1 MNQTPTTTWSPMV
14 SGPDD
19 DFASFLEFNDLQL
32 NFPAFDDNVHQ
43 DGDEMQQESVNA
55 LDTRM
60 DNEVGMMG
68 NMQQQ
73 QIDPSLM
80 PSTPMAGLSSING
93 SNESLMDLNMQAQMH
108 RQRQQH
114 QYQQDVQNHYQRQG
128 MIPPTPTS
136 IEMHGGGSHYYPQID
151 PQTQAVYEHYA
162 RKQQDQIIFTPLVSP
177 AVTPLDN
184 QFRMPEFTIPG
195 EYFSPLTSPA
205 LEAQNQMHAA
215 QRSVYGVVRGS
226 DTSDTTSPID
236 MTTLAHSPLN
246 SATNLRKSKRKTS
259 SVPKP
264 AARAVRQSPA
274 MKPQSRKSKSSSTVI
289 PPKEIAEIME
299 EARVSTPT
307 MNTHPPS
314 GKLGLPYTQ
323 DSSEAGSISPEPLS
337 EALMPPPATPR
348 PGSAG
353 RSPYLKPKVG
363 HSLLSQSVD
372 TNSPATPA
380 SLMRI
385 QKQAQ
390 SDADKRKL
398 LRLKEQTSSA
408 EAEMEQIMEDIV
420 LPESATA
427 VKPSLKLIDTSS
439 ANNPTPTLSA
449 QMKPPGS
456 APLTANSAVF
466 PSPHINAM
474 PSPSPSLAGK
484 RAEPKAIA
492 RNNKKRNSSS
502 HVSPALRPR
511 ISPSIQPLLP
521 EGSPLSAST
530 TTLLLASK
538 SNYQNILEG
547 THLPGVSYPSAL
559 ATNLTSKRTSHKI
572 AEQGRRN
579 RINCALGEIASLL
592 PAGMGG
598 TSGGEGGDGDG
609 EGKGS
614 GGGGGGSGGNS
625 KARTVEAA
633 IEYIRLLKGE
643 VKELKGKV
651 EGLEK
656 RLEGGSPSP
665 DNDAMKGMEQT
676 PTKQAAVKA

>member
-1 MNQTPTTTWSPMV
+1 
-14 SGPDD
+14 
-19 DFASFLEFNDLQL
+19 
-32 NFPAFDDNVHQ
+32 
-43 DGDEMQQESVNA
+43 
-55 LDTRM
+55 
-60 DNEVGMMG
+60 
-68 NMQQQ
+68 
-73 QIDPSLM
+73 
-80 PSTPMAGLSSING
+80 
-93 SNESLMDLNMQAQMH
+93 
-108 RQRQQH
+108 
-114 QYQQDVQNHYQRQG
+114 
-128 MIPPTPTS
+128 
-136 IEMHGGGSHYYPQID
+136 
-151 PQTQAVYEHYA
+151 
-162 RKQQDQIIFTPLVSP
+162 
-177 AVTPLDN
+177 
-184 QFRMPEFTIPG
+184 MPEYTIPG

-205 LEAQNQMHAA
+205 LEAQNQSHPA

-226 DTSDTTSPID
+226 DTSDTTSPVD
-236 MTTLAHSPLN
+236 MTAMAHSPLN
-246 SATNLRKSKRKTS
+246 NATNLRKSKRKTS

-274 MKPQSRKSKSSSTVI
+274 MKPQSRKSKPSSTVI

-299 EARVSTPT
+299 ESRTSVPVTSAPST
-307 MNTHPPS
+307 N

-348 PGSAG
+348 SVSAG

-363 HSLLSQSVD
+363 SSQLSQTTD
-372 TNSPATPA
+372 ANSPATPA

-390 SDADKRKL
+390 SDANKHKL
-398 LRLKEQTSSA
+398 SRLKEQTSSA
-408 EAEMEQIMEDIV
+408 EAEMEQIMEDIE
-420 LPESATA
+420 LPEPATS
-427 VKPSLKLIDTSS
+427 KPSLKPIDTAT
-439 ANNPTPTLSA
+439 ANDATPTLSA

-456 APLTANSAVF
+456 APLTGTSAVF
-466 PSPHINAM
+466 PSPKINAM
-474 PSPSPSLAGK
+474 TSPSPSLSNK
-484 RAEPKAIA
+484 RAEPKSVS
-492 RNNKKRNSSS
+492 RNSKKRNSSS

-511 ISPSIQPLLP
+511 ISPSIKPLLP
-521 EGSPLSAST
+521 EGSKFSSVRTLFCNCPINFHLFTKLSKLLAPLSAST

-598 TSGGEGGDGDG
+598 TSGGEGNDG

-643 VKELKGKV
+643 VKELRGKV

-656 RLEGGSPSP
+656 RLEGASSS
-665 DNDAMKGMEQT
+665 DNDAMKGMEQK
-676 PTKQAAVKA
+676 PTKQATVKV